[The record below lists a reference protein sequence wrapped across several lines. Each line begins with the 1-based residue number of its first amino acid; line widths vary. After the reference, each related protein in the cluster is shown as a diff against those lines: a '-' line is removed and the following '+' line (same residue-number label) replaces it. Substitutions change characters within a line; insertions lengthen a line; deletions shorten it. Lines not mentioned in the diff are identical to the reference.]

1 MTAGAPPPLFD
12 RALGAERQRRKR
24 KPEPGILTCTIAE
37 ELADRLAFVNRRF
50 QTACLIAAEPEAIAA
65 RLRETGQVKDV
76 ETRLPSPGDDLGL
89 PRERY
94 DALFSVLDLQG
105 FNDVPGA
112 LIQMRRALK
121 PDGLLLACLFAGDT
135 LNELRHSWL
144 AAESAVSG
152 GAAPRVAPMIDV
164 RELGA
169 LLQRAGLAL
178 PVADLDKT
186 MVRYGDAV
194 ALIHEIRELGLS
206 NTLMGRS
213 RRFTRRDV
221 MAAAVGHYQQNFADA
236 DGRVRA
242 TVEIAWLTGWAP
254 HEGQQKP
261 LKPGSAKARLA
272 DALRVEEKK
281 LP

>member
-1 MTAGAPPPLFD
+1 MSGAPPLFD
-12 RALGAERQRRKR
+12 RALSAARAARKR
-24 KPEPGILTCTIAE
+24 GPEANILTRTIAE
-37 ELADRLAFVNRRF
+37 ELVERLAFVNRRF
-50 QTACLIAAEPEAIAA
+50 ERVLLIAAEPEAIAA
-65 RLRETGQVKDV
+65 RLKEGVQVEEI
-76 ETRLPSPGDDLGL
+76 ETRLPSSDDDLNL
-89 PRERY
+89 AQVHY
-94 DALFSVLDLQG
+94 DAVFSVLDLQT

-135 LNELRHSWL
+135 LTELRQSWL
-144 AAESAVSG
+144 AAEAAVAG
-152 GAAPRVAPMIDV
+152 GVSPRVAPMIDV

-178 PVADLDKT
+178 PVADLDRT

-206 NTLMGRS
+206 NNLVGRSKVPVSRRLMG
-213 RRFTRRDV
+213 
-221 MAAAVGHYQQNFADA
+221 AAVNHYQQNFADA

-242 TVEIAWLTGWAP
+242 TIEVAWLTGWAP
-254 HEGQQKP
+254 HESQQQP

-272 DALRVEEKK
+272 DALKVDEKK
-281 LP
+281 I

>member
-1 MTAGAPPPLFD
+1 MTQAPPRLFD
-12 RALGAERQRRKR
+12 RALGAERLRRKR
-24 KPEPGILTCTIAE
+24 KAEPSILSSTIAE
-37 ELADRLAFVNRRF
+37 ELAERLAFVNRRF
-50 QTACLIAAEPEAIAA
+50 ATACLIAAEPESIAA
-65 RLRETGQVKDV
+65 RLREAGQVAEI
-76 ETRLPSPGDDLGL
+76 ETRLPADGDDLGL

-105 FNDVPGA
+105 VNDVPGA

-135 LNELRHSWL
+135 LSELRQSWL
-144 AAESAVSG
+144 AAESSVTG
-152 GAAPRVAPMIDV
+152 GASPRVAPMIDV

-178 PVADLDKT
+178 PVADLDRT
-186 MVRYGDAV
+186 IVRYPDAV

-206 NTLMGRS
+206 NALNGRAK
-213 RRFTRRDV
+213 RFTRRDV
-221 MAAAVGHYQQNFADA
+221 MAAAVNHYQRNFADA

-242 TVEIAWLTGWAP
+242 TVEIAWITGWAP
-254 HEGQQKP
+254 HESQQQP

-272 DALRVEEKK
+272 DALKVDEKK
-281 LP
+281 V